1 MPKQSLTVTDQLL
14 KANHSRE
21 GERQGEREGER
32 GRERGGLAER
42 EKDSEIGRAH
52 V

>member
-21 GERQGEREGER
+21 GERQGEREGEK
-32 GRERGGLAER
+32 ER
-42 EKDSEIGRAH
+42 EGESERDRKS
-52 V
+52 VV